1 MPEAPNKLVRTI
13 VPLVLLALAA
23 VLAIA
28 IIRRGPTTP
37 PTPNPAATTPAPQ
50 SSPADPTPTPPSV
63 AGAIEAPTSP
73 PSNSPPATT
82 TNPTAQPPSPPAEA
96 ASLLQGLAARPTAS
110 PQTFSTL
117 GRLDAASGQH
127 FEVKFSPIGAGIAS
141 LTLADHYDTVKR
153 ETHTVIQQEHV
164 FPAIEPS
171 EAATPF
177 ALRDLEING
186 QRVSLSGMRYF
197 GDRPIER
204 IPCWRETA
212 PGEFEA
218 FVVNAQGQEIVRVVR
233 RYTLQPGTHGLRL
246 EQFAENKTSQPLAI
260 RWMQFGPVDLPQD
273 SKSYGGDKRR
283 IRYGYLLSPQAQGG
297 DPTVLSED
305 YLWWRADLLG
315 PLDGAGLA
323 SRVIP
328 SKLAADGRTNVS
340 VAGWPNERGVKNGY
354 RLAWAALTN
363 RYFGVAVHPIVAEN
377 AGPAEKLL
385 NIESI
390 DRFWVPTGEP
400 KDPMAVVLRMISPT
414 TTVQPAQRASHTYSI
429 YAGPLSRAEILQDA
443 QAKTM
448 GLDGLV
454 RYNFGGPCGFCT
466 FPWLTGLLLALLRVL
481 HDYILFDWAL
491 AIMALVLIVRTIL
504 HPVTKWSQIRM
515 QRFGKQMQSMA
526 PKMKII
532 QEKYKGEPLKL
543 REESAKLWREE
554 GVNPAGMLGC
564 IPMFLQTPVWIALYA
579 MLYFAVELRHEP
591 AFFGLFQAIAPGY
604 PSFLG
609 WFLGD
614 LAEPDRFINF
624 GHVLF
629 NAPLLGPIESLNI
642 LPLLLGVVFFIQ
654 QKYLTPPTAPG
665 TLSPEQE
672 QTQFMMKI
680 MMVIMFPLFMYNAP
694 SGLALYFLTNSTLS
708 ILESRYI
715 RSHIEKYDLSNPKK
729 GGGAGGPKS
738 DGFFARLMAKAEE
751 RKKQYE
757 EMQKRMQKQ
766 ANRKR

>member
-1 MPEAPNKLVRTI
+1 MAKKPNIALRVI
-13 VPLVLLALAA
+13 VPLVALAA
-23 VLAIA
+23 GLGVVYAVFINSG
-28 IIRRGPTTP
+28 RRSA
-37 PTPNPAATTPAPQ
+37 PTPVTQPVAPAPVPPAAPGAQ
-50 SSPADPTPTPPSV
+50 APTPPAAEATAV
-63 AGAIEAPTSP
+63 APPAAGA
-73 PSNSPPATT
+73 PAGAVSLAGLKAR
-82 TNPTAQPPSPPAEA
+82 AQPAAEWSPLG
-96 ASLLQGLAARPTAS
+96 SLDRAKGDELQL
-110 PQTFSTL
+110 TFSPAGAGLEALDLAGHFDTL
-117 GRLDAASGQH
+117 KNDKHTRLQAEHVQSAGNGAQGGAVVPMAALGVYINDQFVALVGSQAEPVWKQVAPGSFEAEVVNDSGATVARVSRKYELTAGSYDFTVRQSIRNESGQ
-127 FEVKFSPIGAGIAS
+127 
-141 LTLADHYDTVKR
+141 
-153 ETHTVIQQEHV
+153 
-164 FPAIEPS
+164 
-171 EAATPF
+171 
-177 ALRDLEING
+177 ALR
-186 QRVSLSGMRYF
+186 V
-197 GDRPIER
+197 
-204 IPCWRETA
+204 
-212 PGEFEA
+212 
-218 FVVNAQGQEIVRVVR
+218 
-233 RYTLQPGTHGLRL
+233 
-246 EQFAENKTSQPLAI
+246 
-260 RWMQFGPVDLPQD
+260 RWMQLGAVDLPGE
-273 SKSYGGDKRR
+273 STGYGGDRR
-283 IRYGYLLSPQAQGG
+283 RVRFGYLLSPTADPSRRAVVSNEHKQDHAKALGPPDKATGFFAPQMQLW
-297 DPTVLSED
+297 PTVTTQQDGLELS
-305 YLWWRADLLG
+305 WVG
-315 PLDGAGLA
+315 M
-323 SRVIP
+323 
-328 SKLAADGRTNVS
+328 
-340 VAGWPNERGVKNGY
+340 
-354 RLAWAALTN
+354 TN
-363 RYFGVAVHPIVAEN
+363 RYFAVAVHPVIDVAN
-377 AGPAEKLL
+377 AAQPMVLPAF
-385 NIESI
+385 SQV
-390 DRFWVPTGEP
+390 DR
-400 KDPMAVVLRMISPT
+400 VVLNRYVTGGDPPLQPLLALRLQT
-414 TTVQPAQRASHTYSI
+414 GVLEVAPGAVQDLSLGV
-429 YAGPLSRAEILQDA
+429 YAGPLLKKEIRADPA
-443 QAKTM
+443 TRAA

-715 RSHIEKYDLSNPKK
+715 RSHIEKYDLLNVAKHKAKK
-729 GGGAGGPKS
+729 KEGGG
-738 DGFFARLMAKAEE
+738 FFDRVRKAAEE
-751 RKKQYE
+751 RARILEQSKGRQG
-757 EMQKRMQKQ
+757 
-766 ANRKR
+766 RK